1 MSFYIAYGSN
11 LNKEQMR
18 YRCPTAKVVGNGYVV
33 GYELIFRL
41 YATIE
46 KSKGKRVPV
55 TIWEIDETC
64 EASLDRYGG
73 CPRFYRKEIATI
85 VAGSICQIVLIVT
98 CCILL
103 VSGSSIRNAAFSL
116 MIASILYIVI
126 VTLLILSIENAEMLD
141 QCIVSPFDGR
151 TDSNHGEIDNR
162 EVNSINEAQNAIDV
176 RKLASRTSSPGG
188 DDINLTC
195 NIVPPPLPVRR

>member
-1 MSFYIAYGSN
+1 MSSKYLYLIPLSLIEVILQLAFFWLAPDVPCYWIVYAFGSV
-11 LNKEQMR
+11 L
-18 YRCPTAKVVGNGYVV
+18 TLVHIIVAFVVGS
-33 GYELIFRL
+33 
-41 YATIE
+41 T
-46 KSKGKRVPV
+46 
-55 TIWEIDETC
+55 
-64 EASLDRYGG
+64 YGV
-73 CPRFYRKEIATI
+73 RISAATI
-85 VAGSICQIVLIVT
+85 VAGSICQILLIVT

-103 VSGSSIRNAAFSL
+103 VSGSSIRNAVFSL

-141 QCIVSPFDGR
+141 QCIVSPFYGR
-151 TDSNHGEIDNR
+151 TDSDHGGIDNR